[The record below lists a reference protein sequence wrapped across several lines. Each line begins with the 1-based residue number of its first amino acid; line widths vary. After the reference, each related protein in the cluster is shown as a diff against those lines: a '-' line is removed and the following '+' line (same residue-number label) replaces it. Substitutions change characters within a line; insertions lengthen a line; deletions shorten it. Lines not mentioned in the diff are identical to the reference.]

1 MRLEDLPFKY
11 KNDITARTIN
21 SFLNNSGVN
30 PLLKIKSWSDPFSSL
45 GMSRESKYGK
55 LISDS
60 FLKSLKNI
68 YKIPGMR
75 RSLFA
80 LPAVVPMSYMR
91 NMNKYKSMLTDML
104 SKAAAYY
111 VEEIDCDSSLSK
123 KASNSR
129 QVVTDIMDKIYKEDP
144 SYWPYGLSIA
154 GHNSVY
160 LIKDASTNDP
170 VGFVGWQEIKRS
182 GKKVG
187 SYSIGIL
194 PEYRNRGF
202 AKEAVAKIIREKADG
217 VDEVRSYI
225 CPHNYRSK
233 GLANSL
239 HVKIQEKF

>member
-1 MRLEDLPFKY
+1 MQLDDLPFKY
-11 KNDITARTIN
+11 KNDITAGTIN
-21 SFLNNSGVN
+21 RFLNDSGVN
-30 PLLKIKSWSDPFSSL
+30 PLLKLKSWSDPFSSV
-45 GMSRESKYGK
+45 GISRENKYGK
-55 LISDS
+55 LVSDGV
-60 FLKSLKNI
+60 LRSLKKI
-68 YKIPGMR
+68 YKIPGIR
-75 RSLFA
+75 KSLFA
-80 LPAVVPMSYMR
+80 LPAIIPVSYAR
-91 NMNKYKSMLTDML
+91 NMDKYKAMLTDML

-111 VEEIDCDSSLSK
+111 VEEIDCDAPLNKTASS
-123 KASNSR
+123 SR
-129 QVVTDIMDKIYKEDP
+129 QVVSEIMDKIYKEGP

-170 VGFVGWQEIKRS
+170 VGFVGWQEIKQH

-202 AKEAVAKIIREKADG
+202 AKEAVAKIIREKSDG